1 MINKTMSTSTEDF
14 FISSNS
20 IHDSLNDDYW
30 KVDLVISVFNAMSRT
45 TYQSLYIIDYF
56 RKDFLYV
63 SENPLFLC
71 GHSAEEIKK
80 LGYLF
85 YINHVPE
92 QEQRMLTEVNKAGFN
107 FFDRIPVDERINYSI
122 SYDFHILTG
131 KKKMLINHKLTP
143 ILLTKDGRIWLAACV
158 VSISSHNTIGHVEL
172 RKAGSTSFWEYSLD
186 SHKWCENSG
195 ITLGEKERDI
205 LSLSAQG
212 YTMNEI
218 ADELCLA
225 IDTIKF
231 YKRKLFEKLN
241 VKNIA
246 EAISFATNYK
256 LL

>member
-1 MINKTMSTSTEDF
+1 MSTSKDDF

-20 IHDSLNDDYW
+20 ISDSMNEDYW
-30 KVDLVISVFNAMSRT
+30 QVDLVVRVFNAMARA

-56 RKDFLYV
+56 HRDFLYV

-71 GHSAEEIKK
+71 DHTAEEIKK

-85 YINHVPE
+85 YINYVPE
-92 QEQRMLTEVNKAGFN
+92 QEQSMLAEINKAGFN
-107 FFDRIPVDERINYSI
+107 FFDKIPVDERINYSI

-143 ILLTKDGRIWLAACV
+143 ILLTKEGRIWLAACV
-158 VSISSHNTIGHVEL
+158 VSISSHNTAGHIEL
-172 RKAGSTSFWEYSLD
+172 RKAGCTNFWEYSLD
-186 SHKWCENSG
+186 NHKWYENNG

-218 ADELCLA
+218 ADKLCLA

-231 YKRKLFEKLN
+231 HKRKLFEKLD
-241 VKNIA
+241 VKNIS